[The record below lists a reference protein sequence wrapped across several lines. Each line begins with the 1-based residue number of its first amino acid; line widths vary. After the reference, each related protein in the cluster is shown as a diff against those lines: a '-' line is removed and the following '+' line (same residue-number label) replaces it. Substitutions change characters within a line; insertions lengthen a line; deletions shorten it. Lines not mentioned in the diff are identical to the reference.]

1 MSSESN
7 KPLLLL
13 FDMDGTLTPP
23 RQPMS
28 DDMKA
33 IVCASSG
40 KNSVGIVTG
49 SDFGKIMEQL
59 NSDIDFFKKIDYVFP
74 ENGVLGFKK
83 GVQFTSRS
91 ISEELGEE
99 LLKNL
104 INYCLRYI
112 ADLDLPMK
120 RKSMINVC
128 PIGRNCS
135 KVEREL
141 FMELDLVRVSL
152 SNIKSNGIR
161 QKLVECLELEFGT
174 DQLKFSIGGQI
185 SVDIFPIG
193 WDKSYCLNH
202 IDRNMYEAIHFFG
215 DKTLPGENDYELFSH
230 PDVIPHR
237 VVGPEDTMDKLIE
250 ILKI

>member
-1 MSSESN
+1 MSSGSN

-28 DDMKA
+28 EDMKA

-40 KNSVGIVTG
+40 KNCVGIVTG
-49 SDFGKIMEQL
+49 SDFVKIMEQL
-59 NSDIDFFKKIDYVFP
+59 NSDIDFFKKIDYIFP

-99 LLKNL
+99 LLKNV

-112 ADLDLPMK
+112 ADLDLPVK
-120 RKSMINVC
+120 RGTFIEFRKSMINVC

-135 KVEREL
+135 KGEREL
-141 FMELDLVRVSL
+141 FMQLDL
-152 SNIKSNGIR
+152 SNGIR
-161 QKLVECLELEFGT
+161 QKLVECLEREFGT
-174 DQLKFSIGGQI
+174 EQLKFSIGGQI

-215 DKTLPGENDYELFSH
+215 DKTLPVNY
-230 PDVIPHR
+230 VQ
-237 VVGPEDTMDKLIE
+237 
-250 ILKI
+250 